1 MKRGEGATFS
11 NSCFAVSYTTEYV
24 LVIIRSLFRLSV
36 HFSLG
41 SMLDPHWHT
50 YTPPSLSTS
59 LQLTAE
65 RETTDWVSSRSNE
78 SSLDFV

>member
-11 NSCFAVSYTTEYV
+11 NSCFSVSYTTEYV

-36 HFSLG
+36 HFSLS

-50 YTPPSLSTS
+50 YTPRSLSTS

-65 RETTDWVSSRSNE
+65 RERLLTGLVVDQMN
-78 SSLDFV
+78 LA